1 MAAAVAAAAV
11 GLVFSFGKH
20 TPKTQPR
27 MVLLVDMVVK
37 EELAETERMDV

>member
-1 MAAAVAAAAV
+1 MAAAAV
-11 GLVFSFGKH
+11 GLAFSFGKH
-20 TPKTQPR
+20 SPNTQPR